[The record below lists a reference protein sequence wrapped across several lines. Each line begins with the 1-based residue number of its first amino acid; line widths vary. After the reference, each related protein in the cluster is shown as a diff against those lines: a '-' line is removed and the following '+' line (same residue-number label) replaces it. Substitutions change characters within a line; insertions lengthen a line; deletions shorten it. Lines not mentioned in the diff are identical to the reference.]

1 MKTSIRK
8 QIAVIFIGLMGCV
21 LVLSMLANGFFLE
34 SYYIN
39 NKQSTL
45 IDVYEEMNKTSND
58 EELFSQNQI
67 AELSELAEVG
77 NISFVVITNNNTE
90 LLAAAQNQEKTEEL
104 VNRLLAYL
112 LDKNQARS
120 DLLEDEENYE
130 IHSVKDEMGNGS
142 YLEMWGYLD
151 RGNAFILRTP
161 LESIRESVAL
171 SNRFLIYIT
180 VVMIAVGSL
189 FVWYFSKRITDPIL
203 QLAEI
208 SKRMTN
214 LDFEAKYTSGGSDEI
229 GVLGEHFNMMSEKLE
244 KTVSELKHANYEL
257 QKDIEQKEKIDTM
270 RTEFIGNVSH
280 ELKTPIALIQGYAE
294 GLKEGISEEKE
305 SRDFYCDVILDE
317 ANKMNQLVKSLL
329 TLNQIELGKKEI
341 ELTRFNLV
349 ELVQGVIWSNEILIQ
364 QKAVQVR
371 FEQKEPVYVWADEFQ
386 IEQVIRNYLSN
397 ALNHVTDENVI
408 DIRMR
413 KNEANDK
420 VRVSVFNTG
429 NPIPEEVL
437 EQIWEKFYKADK
449 SHAREYGGSGIGLSI
464 VKAIMESMKQDYG
477 VKNYENGV
485 AFWFE
490 LDMK

>member
-8 QIAVIFIGLMGCV
+8 QIAVIFIGLIGCV
-21 LVLSMLANGFFLE
+21 LFLSMLANGFFLE

-39 NKQSTL
+39 NKKSTL
-45 IDVYEEMNKTSND
+45 IAVYEEMNKTSND
-58 EELFSQNQI
+58 EELFSKNQI

-77 NISFVVITNNNTE
+77 NISFVVITNNNKE

-104 VNRLLAYL
+104 VTRLLAYL
-112 LDKNQARS
+112 LDKNQDRS
-120 DLLEDEENYE
+120 DLLEDEDNYE
-130 IHSVKDEMGNGS
+130 IHSVEDAMGNGS

-180 VVMIAVGSL
+180 VIMIAVGSL

-208 SKRMTN
+208 SKRMTH

-229 GVLGEHFNMMSEKLE
+229 GMLGEHFNMMSEKLE

-257 QKDIEQKEKIDTM
+257 QRDIEQKEKIDTM

-329 TLNQIELGKKEI
+329 TLNQIELGKEEI
-341 ELTRFNLV
+341 EFTRFNLV

-364 QKAVQVR
+364 QKDVQVR

-386 IEQVIRNYLSN
+386 IEQVVRNYLSN
-397 ALNHVTDENVI
+397 ALNHVTGENVI
-408 DIRMR
+408 DIRMQM
-413 KNEANDK
+413 NEAKDK

>member
-8 QIAVIFIGLMGCV
+8 QIAVIFIGLIGCV
-21 LVLSMLANGFFLE
+21 LFLSMLANGFFLE

-45 IDVYEEMNKTSND
+45 IAVYEEMNKTSND
-58 EELFSQNQI
+58 EELFSKNQI

-77 NISFVVITNNNTE
+77 NISFVVITNNNKE

-112 LDKNQARS
+112 LDKNQDRS
-120 DLLEDEENYE
+120 DLLEDEDNYE
-130 IHSVKDEMGNGS
+130 IHSVEDAMGNGS

-161 LESIRESVAL
+161 LESIRESVTL

-180 VVMIAVGSL
+180 VIMIAEGSL

-229 GVLGEHFNMMSEKLE
+229 GMLGEHFNMMSEKLE

-257 QKDIEQKEKIDTM
+257 QRDIEQKEKIDTM

-329 TLNQIELGKKEI
+329 TLNQIELGKEEI
-341 ELTRFNLV
+341 EFTRFNLV

-364 QKAVQVR
+364 QKDVQVR
-371 FEQKEPVYVWADEFQ
+371 FEQEEPVYVWADEFQ
-386 IEQVIRNYLSN
+386 IEQVVRNYLSN
-397 ALNHVTDENVI
+397 ALNHVTGENVI

-413 KNEANDK
+413 MNEAKDK

>member
-1 MKTSIRK
+1 MAQVYNQMDMAAKKGNLTSDRMI
-8 QIAVIFIGLMGCV
+8 
-21 LVLSMLANGFFLE
+21 E
-34 SYYIN
+34 
-39 NKQSTL
+39 
-45 IDVYEEMNKTSND
+45 D
-58 EELFSQNQI
+58 
-67 AELSELAEVG
+67 LSELVEVG
-77 NISFVVITNNNTE
+77 NISFVVITNNNKE

-112 LDKNQARS
+112 LDKNQDRS
-120 DLLEDEENYE
+120 DLLEDEDNYE
-130 IHSVKDEMGNGS
+130 IHSVEDAMGNGS

-161 LESIRESVAL
+161 LESIRESVTL

-180 VVMIAVGSL
+180 VIMIAVGSL

-229 GVLGEHFNMMSEKLE
+229 GMLGEHFNMMSEKLE

-257 QKDIEQKEKIDTM
+257 QRDIEQKEKIDTM

-329 TLNQIELGKKEI
+329 TLNQIELGKEEI
-341 ELTRFNLV
+341 EFTRFNLV

-364 QKAVQVR
+364 QKDVQVR
-371 FEQKEPVYVWADEFQ
+371 FEQEEPVYVWADEFQ
-386 IEQVIRNYLSN
+386 IEQVVRNYLSN
-397 ALNHVTDENVI
+397 ALNHVTGENVI

-413 KNEANDK
+413 MNEAKDK

>member
-8 QIAVIFIGLMGCV
+8 QIAVIFIGLIGCV
-21 LVLSMLANGFFLE
+21 LFLSMLANGFFLE

-45 IDVYEEMNKTSND
+45 IAVYEEMNKTSND
-58 EELFSQNQI
+58 EELFSKNQI

-77 NISFVVITNNNTE
+77 NISFVVITNNNKE

-104 VNRLLAYL
+104 VTRLLAYL
-112 LDKNQARS
+112 LDKNQDQS
-120 DLLEDEENYE
+120 DLLEDEDNYE
-130 IHSVKDEMGNGS
+130 IHSVEDAMGNGS

-180 VVMIAVGSL
+180 AIMIAVGSL

-229 GVLGEHFNMMSEKLE
+229 GMLGEHFNMMSEKLE

-257 QKDIEQKEKIDTM
+257 QRDIEQKEKIDTM

-329 TLNQIELGKKEI
+329 TLNQIELGKEEI
-341 ELTRFNLV
+341 EFTRFNLV

-364 QKAVQVR
+364 QKGVQVR
-371 FEQKEPVYVWADEFQ
+371 FEQEEPVYVWADEFQ
-386 IEQVIRNYLSN
+386 IEQVVRNYLSN
-397 ALNHVTDENVI
+397 ALNHVTGENVI

-413 KNEANDK
+413 MNEAKDK

>member
-8 QIAVIFIGLMGCV
+8 QIAVIFIGLIGCV
-21 LVLSMLANGFFLE
+21 LFLSMLANGFFLE

-45 IDVYEEMNKTSND
+45 IAVYEEMNKTSND
-58 EELFSQNQI
+58 EELFSKNQI

-77 NISFVVITNNNTE
+77 NISFVVITNNNKE

-104 VNRLLAYL
+104 VTRLLAYL
-112 LDKNQARS
+112 LDKNQDQS
-120 DLLEDEENYE
+120 DLLEDEDNYE
-130 IHSVKDEMGNGS
+130 IHSVEDAMGNGS

-180 VVMIAVGSL
+180 AIMIAVGSL

-229 GVLGEHFNMMSEKLE
+229 GMLGEHFNMMSEKLE

-257 QKDIEQKEKIDTM
+257 QRDIEQKEKIDTM

-294 GLKEGISEEKE
+294 GVKEGISEEKE

-329 TLNQIELGKKEI
+329 TLNQIELGKEEI
-341 ELTRFNLV
+341 EFTRFNLV

-364 QKAVQVR
+364 QKGVQVR
-371 FEQKEPVYVWADEFQ
+371 FEQEEPVYVWADEFQ
-386 IEQVIRNYLSN
+386 IEQVVRNYLSN
-397 ALNHVTDENVI
+397 ALNHVTGENVI

-413 KNEANDK
+413 MNEAKDK

>member
-8 QIAVIFIGLMGCV
+8 QIAVIFIGLIGCV
-21 LVLSMLANGFFLE
+21 LFLSMLANGFFLE

-45 IDVYEEMNKTSND
+45 IAVYEEMNKTSND
-58 EELFSQNQI
+58 EELFSKNQI

-77 NISFVVITNNNTE
+77 NISFVVITNNNKE

-112 LDKNQARS
+112 LDKNQDRS
-120 DLLEDEENYE
+120 DLLEDEDNYE
-130 IHSVKDEMGNGS
+130 IHSVEDAMGNGS

-180 VVMIAVGSL
+180 VIMIAVGSL

-229 GVLGEHFNMMSEKLE
+229 GMLGEHFNMMSEKLE

-257 QKDIEQKEKIDTM
+257 QRDIEQKEKIDTM

-329 TLNQIELGKKEI
+329 TLNQIELGKEEI
-341 ELTRFNLV
+341 EFTRFNLV

-364 QKAVQVR
+364 QKGVQVR
-371 FEQKEPVYVWADEFQ
+371 FEQEEPVYVWADEFQ
-386 IEQVIRNYLSN
+386 IEQVVRNYLSN
-397 ALNHVTDENVI
+397 ALNHVTGENVI

-413 KNEANDK
+413 MNEAKDK

>member
-8 QIAVIFIGLMGCV
+8 QIAVIFIGLIGCV
-21 LVLSMLANGFFLE
+21 LFLSMLANGFFLE

-45 IDVYEEMNKTSND
+45 IAVYEEMNKTSND
-58 EELFSQNQI
+58 EELFSKNQI

-77 NISFVVITNNNTE
+77 NISFVVITNNNKE

-104 VNRLLAYL
+104 VTRLLAYL
-112 LDKNQARS
+112 LDKNQDQS
-120 DLLEDEENYE
+120 DLLEDEDNYE
-130 IHSVKDEMGNGS
+130 IHSVEDAMGNGS

-180 VVMIAVGSL
+180 AIMIAVGSL

-229 GVLGEHFNMMSEKLE
+229 GMLGEHFNMMSEKLE

-257 QKDIEQKEKIDTM
+257 QRDIEQKEKIDTM

-294 GLKEGISEEKE
+294 GLKEGISEEEE

-329 TLNQIELGKKEI
+329 TLNQIELGKEEI
-341 ELTRFNLV
+341 EFTRFNLV

-364 QKAVQVR
+364 QKGVQVR
-371 FEQKEPVYVWADEFQ
+371 FEQEEPVYVWADEFQ
-386 IEQVIRNYLSN
+386 IEQVVRNYLSN
-397 ALNHVTDENVI
+397 ALNHVTGENVI

-413 KNEANDK
+413 MNEAKDK